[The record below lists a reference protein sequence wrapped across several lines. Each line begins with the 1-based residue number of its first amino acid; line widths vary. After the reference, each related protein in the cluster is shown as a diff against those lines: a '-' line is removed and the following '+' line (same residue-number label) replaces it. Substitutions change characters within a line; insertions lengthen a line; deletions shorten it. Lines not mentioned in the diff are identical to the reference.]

1 MEIPSATESGEEART
16 IGQDAEKVRDN
27 VPVAKVTNLPVWTH
41 FTHDDLHRAV
51 EITLHGPDLTAVRI
65 VTEEHE
71 TVPGNTDIIPMNRA
85 LSTEFRNVASQII
98 WIFFVEQIMQLGPA
112 ILASHRAKSGSP
124 HVVRV
129 TIHWIFFPGPP
140 SIKPVIKF
148 LESAHDNGFSCAIQA
163 GRSGCCRVIGIRYL
177 P

>member
-1 MEIPSATESGEEART
+1 MGIPSATESGEEART

-27 VPVAKVTNLPVWTH
+27 VPIAKVTNLPVGTH

-71 TVPGNTDIIPMNRA
+71 TVPGNTDIISMNRA

-98 WIFFVEQIMQLGPA
+98 WILFVEQIMQLGPA

-129 TIHWIFFPGPP
+129 TVHRIFFPGPP
-140 SIKPVIKF
+140 TV
-148 LESAHDNGFSCAIQA
+148 
-163 GRSGCCRVIGIRYL
+163 
-177 P
+177 